1 MITNNIHGT
10 CVAFGRA
17 GVLIRGSSGSGK
29 SDLALRLID
38 NKAKLVSDDQ
48 VLAME
53 KNGKIVL
60 SAPRSIA
67 GKIEVRGVGIMDMQY
82 TKSSTLALIVD
93 LVDMGEVI
101 ERLPKKKFT
110 RLLGVK
116 VPVIELSSFES
127 SALAKLKLALK
138 NIL

>member
-82 TKSSTLALIVD
+82 TC
-93 LVDMGEVI
+93 
-101 ERLPKKKFT
+101 
-110 RLLGVK
+110 LLYTSPRQRDQRRSG
-116 VPVIELSSFES
+116 
-127 SALAKLKLALK
+127 
-138 NIL
+138 

>member
-67 GKIEVRGVGIMDMQY
+67 GKIEGRGVGIMDMQY

-93 LVDMGEVI
+93 LVDKGEVI